1 MDVHYPY
8 PIFLNLS
15 DRQCIVVGG
24 GNVALRKI
32 MGLLEAGA
40 TVTVVAE
47 KFDPL
52 IMDLEKEGK
61 IKLIKRHFKPQ
72 DIENAFVVFA
82 ATDDNA
88 VNVEIAEIAR
98 EQGTLVNTVDNPGH
112 CDFFSSAV
120 MKRGPLRIAVSTSG
134 LCPGIAYR
142 IRRELEELYDES
154 YADFIQ
160 NAGVMRHYILHC
172 ENITENQKNNAM
184 KWLYNEET
192 FNLFVNSGKEKVW
205 EELEKIIS
213 S

>member
-8 PIFLNLS
+8 PIFLNMR
-15 DRQCIVVGG
+15 DRQCVVVGG

-40 TVTVVAE
+40 SVTVVAE

-52 IMDLEKEGK
+52 IMDLAKEEK

-72 DIENAFVVFA
+72 DIENAFIVFA

-98 EQGTLVNTVDNPGH
+98 EHGTLVNAVDNPVY

-134 LCPGIAYR
+134 LCPGIANC
-142 IRRELEELYDES
+142 IRKELEELYDES
-154 YADFIQ
+154 YSDFIR
-160 NAGVMRHYILHC
+160 NAGVMRHYILHR
-172 ENITENQKNNAM
+172 ENITENQKNNAL
-184 KWLYNEET
+184 KWLYNKET

>member
-1 MDVHYPY
+1 MNKHYPY
-8 PIFLNLS
+8 PVFLNMIY
-15 DRQCIVVGG
+15 RQCVVVGG
-24 GNVALRKI
+24 GNVAKRKI
-32 MGLLEAGA
+32 MDLLEAGA
-40 TVTVVAE
+40 NVTVVAE
-47 KFDPL
+47 KLDPL
-52 IMDLEKEGK
+52 ITDLAKEEK

-98 EQGTLVNTVDNPGH
+98 KRGTLINTVDNPGY

-120 MKRGPLRIAVSTSG
+120 IKRGPLRIAVSTSG
-134 LCPGIAYR
+134 FCPGIACR
-142 IRRELEELYDES
+142 IRQELEELYDES
-154 YADFIQ
+154 YGDFIQ
-160 NAGVMRHYILHC
+160 NAGVMRHYILNR